1 MQMVI
6 DHSRDL
12 YLETKLCNY
21 TLLFS
26 WSPLTA
32 IGYITYFPPWS
43 SVGAHS
49 GRLSGSCSAP
59 KLCPSSWVV
68 TRSASFFEHEK
79 SNIEK
84 NYSEQD
90 RTEDSN
96 YFQATS
102 NSKIH
107 WDGKEFS
114 HEHFRGCLRGWV
126 FLLVVFWGLVCFFV
140 CWWLV
145 VGFFFFEV
153 ENWRQVKLWS
163 ISKDKFQD

>member
-1 MQMVI
+1 MVI

-107 WDGKEFS
+107 WDGKGFS
-114 HEHFRGCLRGWV
+114 YEHFGGGWGVGV
-126 FLLVVFWGLVCFFV
+126 FCWLFFWVWFGFFV
-140 CWWLV
+140 CWWFV